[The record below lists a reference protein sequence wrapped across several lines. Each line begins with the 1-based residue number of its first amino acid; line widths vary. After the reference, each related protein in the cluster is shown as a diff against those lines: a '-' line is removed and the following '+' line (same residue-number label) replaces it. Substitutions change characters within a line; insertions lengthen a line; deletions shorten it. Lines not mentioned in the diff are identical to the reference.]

1 LENTMHDE
9 IWFESAGTNLY
20 AIEQG
25 RGRPI
30 LALHGGL
37 ADHRASLA
45 YAGPL
50 AANYRLITPDLRG
63 AGQSR
68 DPGPLSWDQLAD
80 DLARLLD
87 HLGLA
92 RAVVAGT
99 SAGSGV
105 ALRFGL
111 RHPERVAGLVFIAPL
126 YPGTWRELDEAPRAA
141 LARMDAYAQQTVH
154 EGIQA
159 LQPLFQALPDAI
171 RARALAM
178 LDSFDPASVAATTRM
193 LSSTQPF
200 HELEELQAIRTPT
213 MLIPG
218 RDPQHPAEI
227 AALYASWL
235 PRVSV
240 IEAEGPQIAAVI
252 DGFCRTELDW

>member
-1 LENTMHDE
+1 MHDSITNE
-9 IWFESAGTNLY
+9 LWFESSGTELY

-50 AANYRLITPDLRG
+50 AANYQLLTPDLRG

-68 DPGPLSWDQLAD
+68 DHRPLSWDQLAD
-80 DLARLLD
+80 DLAVLLD

-111 RHPERVAGLVFIAPL
+111 RHPDRTAGLVLIAPL
-126 YPGTWRELDEAPRAA
+126 YPGSARPLDEAPRAA
-141 LARMDAYAQQTVH
+141 LARMDAYAQLGVR
-154 EGIQA
+154 EGISA
-159 LQPLFQALPDAI
+159 LSPLFESLPDAI

-178 LDSFDPASVAATTRM
+178 LESFDPASVAATTR
-193 LSSTQPF
+193 LLASTQPF
-200 HELEELQAIRTPT
+200 DRLEELQAIRAPT
-213 MLIPG
+213 LVIPG
-218 RDPQHPAEI
+218 RDPQHPPEI
-227 AALYASWL
+227 ATLYARSI
-235 PRVSV
+235 PRALLV
-240 IEAEGPQIAAVI
+240 EAEGEQLVAAI
-252 DGFCRTELDW
+252 DGFCRTDVDW

>member
-1 LENTMHDE
+1 MHDSITNE
-9 IWFESAGTNLY
+9 LWFESAGSKLY

-50 AANYRLITPDLRG
+50 AADYHLITPDLRG

-68 DPGPLSWDQLAD
+68 DHRPLRWEQLAD
-80 DLARLLD
+80 DLASLLD

-92 RAVVAGT
+92 RAVVAGV
-99 SAGSGV
+99 SGGSGV

-111 RHPERVAGLVFIAPL
+111 RHPDRTAGLVIIAPL
-126 YPGTWRELDEAPRAA
+126 YPGSERPLDEAPRAA
-141 LARMDAYAQQTVH
+141 LARMDEYAQLGLR
-154 EGIQA
+154 EGVAA
-159 LQPLFQALPDAI
+159 LTPLFEPLPEAM

-178 LDSFDPASVAATTRM
+178 LESFDPASVAATTRL

-200 HELEELQAIRTPT
+200 DTLEQLQAIRVPT
-213 MLIPG
+213 LVIPG
-218 RDPQHPAEI
+218 CDPQHPPEI
-227 AALYASWL
+227 ATLYARSITHATL
-235 PRVSV
+235 S
-240 IEAEGPQIAAVI
+240 EARGEQIVAAI
-252 DGFCRTELDW
+252 DNFCCTEVDW

>member
-1 LENTMHDE
+1 MHDSITNE
-9 IWFESAGTNLY
+9 LWFESSGSKLY

-50 AANYRLITPDLRG
+50 AADYHVITPDLRG

-80 DLARLLD
+80 DLAALLD
-87 HLGLA
+87 QLGLA
-92 RAVVAGT
+92 RAVIAGV
-99 SAGSGV
+99 SGGSGV
-105 ALRFGL
+105 VLRFGL
-111 RHPERVAGLVFIAPL
+111 RHPDRTAGLVVIAPL
-126 YPGTWRELDEAPRAA
+126 YPGSARALDEAPRAA
-141 LARMDAYAQQTVH
+141 LAQMDAHAQLGLR
-154 EGIQA
+154 EGIGA

-178 LDSFDPASVAATTRM
+178 LESFDPASVAATTRL

-200 HELEELQAIRTPT
+200 DTLEQLQAIGVPT
-213 MLIPG
+213 LVIPG
-218 RDPQHPAEI
+218 SDPQHPSEI
-227 AALYASWL
+227 ATLYARSL
-235 PRVSV
+235 ARATL
-240 IEAEGPQIAAVI
+240 IEAQGSQLVAAI
-252 DGFCRTELDW
+252 DDFCRTEVDW

>member
-1 LENTMHDE
+1 MHDSITNE
-9 IWFESAGTNLY
+9 LWFESSGSKLY

-50 AANYRLITPDLRG
+50 AAGHHLITPDLRG

-68 DPGPLSWDQLAD
+68 DAGPLSWDQLAD
-80 DLARLLD
+80 DLAVLLD

-92 RAVVAGT
+92 RAVVAGV
-99 SAGSGV
+99 SGGSGV

-111 RHPERVAGLVFIAPL
+111 RHPDRTAGLVLIAPF
-126 YPGTWRELDEAPRAA
+126 YPGSARPLDEAPRAA
-141 LARMDAYAQQTVH
+141 LARMDAYAQLGLR
-154 EGIQA
+154 EGIAA
-159 LQPLFQALPDAI
+159 LQPLFEALPDAI

-178 LDSFDPASVAATTRM
+178 LESFDPASVAATTR
-193 LSSTQPF
+193 LLASTQPF
-200 HELEELQAIRTPT
+200 ETLEQLQAIRVPT
-213 MLIPG
+213 LVIPG
-218 RDPQHPAEI
+218 RDPQHPPEI
-227 AALYASWL
+227 ATLVARSITRASL
-235 PRVSV
+235 
-240 IEAEGPQIAAVI
+240 IEAHAEQLIEAI
-252 DGFCRTELDW
+252 DDFCRNEVDW

>member
-1 LENTMHDE
+1 MHDE

-37 ADHRASLA
+37 ADHRAALA

-50 AANYRLITPDLRG
+50 AASYRLITPDLRG
-63 AGQSR
+63 AGRSR
-68 DPGPLSWDQLAD
+68 DAGPLSWDRLAD
-80 DLARLLD
+80 DLAALLD

-111 RHPERVAGLVFIAPL
+111 RHPDRVAGLIILSPVF
-126 YPGTWRELDEAPRAA
+126 PGSWRELDEAPRSAM
-141 LARMDAYAQQTVH
+141 ARMDAYAQQALA
-154 EGIQA
+154 EGDVRVLA
-159 LQPLFQALPDAI
+159 PLYEALPEAI

-178 LDSFDPASVAATTRM
+178 LAGFDVASVAATTRL

-200 HELEELQAIRTPT
+200 DTLEQLQAIQAPT
-213 MLIPG
+213 LVVPG
-218 RDPQHPAEI
+218 CDPQHPAEI
-227 AALYASWL
+227 ATLYARWL
-235 PRVSV
+235 PRVRV
-240 IEAEGPQIAAVI
+240 IEAEGEQLGAAI
-252 DGFCRTELDW
+252 DGFCRAELDG

>member
-1 LENTMHDE
+1 MHDS
-9 IWFESAGTNLY
+9 ITNQLWFESSGSKLY

-50 AANYRLITPDLRG
+50 AAHYQLITPDLRG

-68 DPGPLSWDQLAD
+68 DAGPLRWDQLAD
-80 DLARLLD
+80 DLAALLD
-87 HLGLA
+87 HLALE

-111 RHPERVAGLVFIAPL
+111 RHPDRAAGLALIAPL
-126 YPGTWRELDEAPRAA
+126 YPGGMRRLDEAPRAA
-141 LARMDAYAQQTVH
+141 LASMDAHAQLGLR
-154 EGIQA
+154 EGIRA
-159 LQPLFQALPDAI
+159 LQPLFEALPDAM

-178 LDSFDPASVAATTRM
+178 LESFDPASVAATTRL

-200 HELEELQAIRTPT
+200 DTLEELQAIRVPT
-213 MLIPG
+213 LVIPG
-218 RDPQHPAEI
+218 CDPQHPAEI
-227 AALYASWL
+227 ATLYARSI
-235 PRVSV
+235 PRATLV
-240 IEAEGPQIAAVI
+240 EARGEQIVAAI
-252 DGFCRTELDW
+252 DGFCRTEVDW

>member
-1 LENTMHDE
+1 MHDSITNE
-9 IWFESAGTNLY
+9 LWFESSGSKLY

-50 AANYRLITPDLRG
+50 AAEYRLITPDLRG
-63 AGQSR
+63 AGQSK
-68 DPGPLSWDQLAD
+68 DIGPLSWDQLAD
-80 DLARLLD
+80 DLAALLD

-111 RHPERVAGLVFIAPL
+111 RHTDRTAGLVLVAPL
-126 YPGTWRELDEAPRAA
+126 YPGSTRPLDEAPRAA
-141 LARMDAYAQQTVH
+141 LVRMDQFAQLGMR
-154 EGIQA
+154 EGIAA
-159 LQPLFQALPDAI
+159 LHPLFEALPDAI

-178 LDSFDPASVAATTRM
+178 LESFDPASVAATTRL

-200 HELEELQAIRTPT
+200 DALEQLGAIHVPT
-213 MLIPG
+213 LVIPG
-218 RDPQHPAEI
+218 RDPQHPPEI
-227 AALYASWL
+227 ATLYARSI
-235 PRVSV
+235 PSATMV
-240 IEAEGPQIAAVI
+240 EAQAEQVAAAI
-252 DGFCRTELDW
+252 DDFCRTDVHW